1 MTSEEALWR
10 PWLGLWS
17 ELLPIMTAP
26 LLQSAD
32 LLQSTLTQS
41 FHETSFLLFFCPG
54 PLLIVSTLHYTLHTR
69 PSNAQLLQKTIVNL
83 CNWKNQWKR
92 LHNIE
97 LNHRP
102 LFVFVK
108 QINSLRWAVQEENFS
123 KNDYG
128 RGPQNVYDWRL
139 LESEDAGQFSPQKLP
154 NNWCFVRMSALQTN
168 RRGGHTQVK

>member
-1 MTSEEALWR
+1 MTD
-10 PWLGLWS
+10 
-17 ELLPIMTAP
+17 P

-69 PSNAQLLQKTIVNL
+69 PGIAQLLQKTIVNL

-108 QINSLRWAVQEENFS
+108 QINSLRWAVQEENLS

-139 LESEDAGQFSPQKLP
+139 LESEDAGQFSPQKRP
-154 NNWCFVRMSALQTN
+154 NNSCFVRMSALQTN